1 MTVAKM
7 PDRTVMENK
16 PSSEHR
22 VGAASLGLRLAPA
35 AALTGEGAH
44 GVVVTDVD
52 PDGPAAER
60 GVHAGDVILD
70 VAGKA
75 VDNPF
80 EVRDAVAEARSAGKK
95 AVLMRIKSG
104 GTARY
109 IAVSLDAG

>member
-1 MTVAKM
+1 
-7 PDRTVMENK
+7 
-16 PSSEHR
+16 
-22 VGAASLGLRLAPA
+22 LGLRLAPA
-35 AALTGEGAH
+35 ATIAGEGTR

-75 VDNPF
+75 VDNPS
-80 EVRDAVAEARSAGKK
+80 EIRDAVEQARSAGKQ

-104 GTARY
+104 NTARY
-109 IAVSLDAG
+109 IAVPLAAG